1 MTTGILVSINVKNE
15 LYKSYIK
22 ERSTECLLRYRRYRN
37 VLIDAIRKA
46 KRLYYQKV
54 LTNCNSDGK
63 ETWKILN
70 EITGRRKEKK
80 NTPTAMEHD
89 NKLVT
94 DEAEV
99 ANVLNDFFVNVGP
112 AINAS
117 VISSDTD
124 PLLYVNANR
133 NSIFLTP
140 TDSSEIL
147 NIIDDMG
154 RTAPGADGLT
164 GHILKVLGPAIVKP
178 LVHITNLCFQEG
190 KFPEN
195 LKSALVVPIYKSGDK
210 TLPQN
215 YRPISLLSNVS
226 KIIEIVLHKRIYD
239 FLESEN
245 LISKTQFGFRKGH
258 STEYAVI
265 YFMEYVTKQLKDGR
279 HVIGLYLDTKKAF
292 DSVNHGVLLSKMS
305 KCGLRGNCHKLVK
318 DYLLNRTQA
327 VRVSDSLSSY
337 RNIKC
342 GIPQGSVLGPLLFL
356 IFLNDLNSI
365 SSKLEVI
372 TFADDASIFM
382 SNTDMAVLES
392 QMNKELETI
401 HDWFNCNMLKLNLQK
416 TSFQLFTKKKNC
428 IEPKLEISGIPID
441 KLEEVKFL
449 GVIVDSNLNFKPHI
463 HQLSVKLAQLSG
475 VIGSIKYILSKPQ
488 LVLIYNALILPHL
501 TYCSLIWGL
510 NYHTSLK
517 RLLLLQK
524 RIARHILG
532 LNYRDSVTHRF
543 GDLKILTVYIILK
556 YRAVLFAHK
565 YLNNVLPRALQ
576 NILEIRD
583 PVVDTR
589 NRNMLFIPFTRLN
602 YRKHTVRFSVPEIW
616 NELGQKCELSQNLTI
631 STIKKRTKKYLF
643 ENQ

>member
-1 MTTGILVSINVKNE
+1 M
-15 LYKSYIK
+15 
-22 ERSTECLLRYRRYRN
+22 
-37 VLIDAIRKA
+37 
-46 KRLYYQKV
+46 
-54 LTNCNSDGK
+54 
-63 ETWKILN
+63 
-70 EITGRRKEKK
+70 
-80 NTPTAMEHD
+80 
-89 NKLVT
+89 
-94 DEAEV
+94 
-99 ANVLNDFFVNVGP
+99 
-112 AINAS
+112 
-117 VISSDTD
+117 
-124 PLLYVNANR
+124 
-133 NSIFLTP
+133 
-140 TDSSEIL
+140 
-147 NIIDDMG
+147 
-154 RTAPGADGLT
+154 
-164 GHILKVLGPAIVKP
+164 
-178 LVHITNLCFQEG
+178 
-190 KFPEN
+190 
-195 LKSALVVPIYKSGDK
+195 
-210 TLPQN
+210 
-215 YRPISLLSNVS
+215 
-226 KIIEIVLHKRIYD
+226 
-239 FLESEN
+239 
-245 LISKTQFGFRKGH
+245 
-258 STEYAVI
+258 
-265 YFMEYVTKQLKDGR
+265 
-279 HVIGLYLDTKKAF
+279 
-292 DSVNHGVLLSKMS
+292 
-305 KCGLRGNCHKLVK
+305 
-318 DYLLNRTQA
+318 
-327 VRVSDSLSSY
+327 
-337 RNIKC
+337 
-342 GIPQGSVLGPLLFL
+342 LGPLLFL

-543 GDLKILTVYIILK
+543 GDLKILTVYSILK

-589 NRNMLFIPFTRLN
+589 NRNMLFIPFTRLT